1 MHKIALESKEPCK
14 LWADGSGAGIEEV
27 DRERRDHIDAL
38 LNILFL
44 CGAGSQPVGG
54 S

>member
-14 LWADGSGAGIEEV
+14 LWGDGSSAGVEEV
-27 DRERRDHIDAL
+27 CLERRDHIDAL

-44 CGAGSQPVGG
+44 CRAGSQPVSG